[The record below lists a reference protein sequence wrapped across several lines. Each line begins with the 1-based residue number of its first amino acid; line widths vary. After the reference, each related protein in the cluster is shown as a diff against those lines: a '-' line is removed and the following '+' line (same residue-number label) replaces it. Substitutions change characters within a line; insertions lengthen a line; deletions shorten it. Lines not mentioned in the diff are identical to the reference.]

1 MTLPQPHPAAG
12 AGTGTGPAGEH
23 PAPLIGEAE
32 ERRSARAG
40 AFSMFVDSYDVYLP
54 ALVLPAAM
62 AYFMPEGAPA
72 ATRATMTTLMFT
84 VGLLGRPI
92 GSVIFGNI
100 SDRIGRKRTTMI
112 SGWGF
117 TVCTLLMGLLPG
129 HASLGSGAIAVF
141 ATLRLVSGVFLAGGY
156 AAPMPLALE
165 QARPE
170 RRGLVGGL
178 IGAGAPG
185 SFLVINALLL
195 VLLNVLPEGGFLSW
209 GWRVPFLLGFVLG
222 LVYLWQYRKVRE
234 DADVFA
240 ARRAEGRK
248 QPVVELFTTHRA
260 LIGSVFLFTCGYWFA
275 AQMSVSFLPTLL
287 VQVLESSPNLSTT
300 SELIAAVLTIVLI
313 LVLARLGQ
321 RMGRRRLLMT
331 CSLIMATVV
340 AAAFALL
347 ALAKDLG
354 MPAWLVVVVYLVA
367 KVTPSAPLGVILT
380 YLNERFPASV
390 RASGYGIGYM
400 FGLILPGLYT
410 FELLWL
416 SKLMPYAY
424 TPIVLIVFGGLLM
437 HVAVRRG
444 PDTNAVT
451 VAAGP
456 QAAPRAVSVT
466 AEGAR

>member
-1 MTLPQPHPAAG
+1 MTQSEAPPSPVV
-12 AGTGTGPAGEH
+12 GP
-23 PAPLIGEAE
+23 AE

-40 AFSMFVDSYDVYLP
+40 AFSMFVDSFDVYLP

-62 AYFMPEGAPA
+62 GYFMPEGSPA

-92 GSVIFGNI
+92 GSVIFGNV

-117 TVCTLLMGLLPG
+117 TICTLLMGLLPG
-129 HASLGSGAIAVF
+129 HAALGYGAIAVF
-141 ATLRLVSGVFLAGGY
+141 ATLRLISGVFLAGGY

-170 RRGLVGGL
+170 RRGWVGGL
-178 IGAGAPG
+178 IGAGAPA

-195 VLLNVLPEGGFLSW
+195 VMLNVVPEDGFLSW
-209 GWRVPFLLGFVLG
+209 GWRLPFLLGFVMG
-222 LVYLWQYRKVRE
+222 LVYLWHYRAVQE
-234 DADVFA
+234 DAAVFE
-240 ARRAEGRK
+240 ARRSQGRR

-287 VQVLESSPNLSTT
+287 VQVLGSSADLSTT
-300 SELIAAVLTIVLI
+300 AELIASVLTIALI

-321 RMGRRRLLMT
+321 RIGRRRLLMT
-331 CSLIMATVV
+331 CSLVMAFVV

-347 ALAKDLG
+347 ALAPRTG
-354 MPAWLVVVVYLVA
+354 MPPWLVVLVYLVA

-444 PDTNAVT
+444 PETNAAAVT
-451 VAAGP
+451 AGAKAVP
-456 QAAPRAVSVT
+456 GAAPVT